1 MTGRA
6 RDEHGSGTGL
16 VSMAIAVVAL
26 VALVGVVVGSL
37 VMAREQVALSADQ
50 AALSAARAQA
60 MGEDACATAAE
71 IARANGTEL
80 VSCDLVADLDAFV
93 VTVTVSME
101 LGTSWPG
108 LPRRVE
114 VTASAG
120 RT

>member
-1 MTGRA
+1 MTCPA
-6 RDEHGSGTGL
+6 RTEHGSGTGL
-16 VSMAIAVVAL
+16 VSMAIAIVAMVAL
-26 VALVGVVVGSL
+26 LGAVVGSL
-37 VMAREQVALSADQ
+37 VMAREQVALAADQ

-60 MGEDACATAAE
+60 SGEDACATAAE
-71 IARANGTEL
+71 IAGHNGVEL

-93 VTVTVSME
+93 VTVTVAMD
-101 LGTSWPG
+101 LAAKIPG